1 MSSIT
6 QTLSPQDLTILFP
19 DAIYL
24 EIPTKY
30 SQIDPSSNYSNLTG
44 KRNAFLNEICLA
56 VCLEWVRSLSLE
68 DSPIVFPSHLPSLW
82 ESVNGSMIILGDTRI
97 ALIPSDEFED
107 VTIPAEWVDIP
118 NWSADYYIPVHI
130 DLEARQVCLWGYIP
144 HDKLKAAAEYDR
156 IYRNYSVDR
165 SALISDLNILW
176 TARELQLNERA
187 ELSIQLEPIPTQ
199 AIEQLSQPSPYSPR
213 LDLKFEQ
220 WATLISS
227 ESDRQQLYNQRLAKA
242 TAVQSKS
249 ATTTSS
255 VTNLSLWLQQNF
267 DRALET
273 GWQTLSDLLAPAT
286 PSYGFVRSGPM
297 EKTIQLAKLVDLQL
311 QLDSLTVILSLAIT
325 PTDEETCSIL
335 AQVYPQTADAPLPS
349 DLTIALLD
357 GDSCLQSVTSRDDD
371 DYIQLRTFHCTAG
384 TDFTLSVE
392 RDGISVKEAFT
403 IDSFL
408 PTL

>member
-6 QTLSPQDLTILFP
+6 QTLSPQDITILFP

-24 EIPTKY
+24 EIPAKY
-30 SQIDPSSNYSNLTG
+30 LQIDSSSNYSNLTG
-44 KRNAFLNEICLA
+44 KHNAFLNEICLE
-56 VCLEWVRSLSLE
+56 VCLEWVQSLSLE
-68 DSPIVFPSHLPSLW
+68 DRPTVFPNHLPSLW
-82 ESVNGSMIILGDTRI
+82 ESVNGSVIVLGDTRI
-97 ALIPSDEFED
+97 ALIPSDEFGD

-249 ATTTSS
+249 ATTSSS

-267 DRALET
+267 DRALEA
-273 GWQTLSDLLAPAT
+273 GWQTLDTLLT
-286 PSYGFVRSGPM
+286 PETSYSFVRSSRSSA
-297 EKTIQLAKLVDLQL
+297 TIQLAKLVNLKFQL
-311 QLDSLTVILSLAIT
+311 EATLLILSIALT
-325 PTDEETCSIL
+325 PNENDEVSVL
-335 AQVYPQTADAPLPS
+335 VRVYPQTGVPHLSSGLIISLMDDA
-349 DLTIALLD
+349 TLL
-357 GDSCLQSVTSRDDD
+357 QNVTSRDDD
-371 DYIQLRTFHCTAG
+371 EYIQLRTFHCTASTAFALKLELDG
-384 TDFTLSVE
+384 VSITEDFTIGDIPGS
-392 RDGISVKEAFT
+392 
-403 IDSFL
+403 
-408 PTL
+408 

>member
-6 QTLSPQDLTILFP
+6 QTLSPQDITILFP

-24 EIPTKY
+24 EIPAKY
-30 SQIDPSSNYSNLTG
+30 LQIDSSSNYSNLTG
-44 KRNAFLNEICLA
+44 KHNAFLNEICLE
-56 VCLEWVRSLSLE
+56 VCLEWVQSLSLE
-68 DSPIVFPSHLPSLW
+68 DRPTVFPNHLPSLW
-82 ESVNGSMIILGDTRI
+82 ESVNGSVIVLGDTRI
-97 ALIPSDEFED
+97 ALIPSDEFGD

-249 ATTTSS
+249 ATITSS

-267 DRALET
+267 DRALEA
-273 GWQTLSDLLAPAT
+273 GWQTLDTLLT
-286 PSYGFVRSGPM
+286 PETSYSFVRSSRSSA
-297 EKTIQLAKLVDLQL
+297 TIQLAKLVNLKFQL
-311 QLDSLTVILSLAIT
+311 EATLLILSIALT
-325 PTDEETCSIL
+325 PNENDEVSVL
-335 AQVYPQTADAPLPS
+335 VRVYPQTGVPHLSSGLIISLMDDA
-349 DLTIALLD
+349 TLL
-357 GDSCLQSVTSRDDD
+357 QNVTSRDDD
-371 DYIQLRTFHCTAG
+371 EYIQLRTFHCTASTAFALKLELDG
-384 TDFTLSVE
+384 VSITEDFTIGDIPGS
-392 RDGISVKEAFT
+392 
-403 IDSFL
+403 
-408 PTL
+408 